1 MRYQICGIIATLLSV
16 GSDLILILF
25 SVIIHSAF
33 TSGVQILTGEF
44 LLGDPDRW

>member
-1 MRYQICGIIATLLSV
+1 MRYQLCGLSPPLCSA
-16 GSDLILILF
+16 GYDLILILF
-25 SVIIHSAF
+25 PVIIHSAF